1 MIVSWLMRTIRFR
14 VLQKLRGGED
24 SNWENMKKKKKS
36 TRALVSHFE
45 QLMEMSVDK
54 FLLLLSSFV
63 YTYICK

>member
-1 MIVSWLMRTIRFR
+1 MQTIRFR
-14 VLQKLRGGED
+14 VLQKSRGVED
-24 SNWENMKKKKKS
+24 SNWENMKEKKS